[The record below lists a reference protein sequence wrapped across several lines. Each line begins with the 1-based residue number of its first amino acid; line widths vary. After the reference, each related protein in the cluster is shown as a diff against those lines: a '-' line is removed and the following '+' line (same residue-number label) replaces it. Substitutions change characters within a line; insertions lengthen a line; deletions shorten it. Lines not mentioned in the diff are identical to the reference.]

1 MRNTGLKQVKIV
13 LAEASLELVPKE
25 ITNHPSVIKNAL
37 RRNRKPYETLLDVS
51 LHYHAMKKLPN
62 KEKRGRPDILH
73 ITLLNLLSSPL
84 NLEGRLKLVVH
95 TYGDYCI
102 KVNPLTKLPRNYLR
116 FVGLMEQLLTYGRVP
131 KKNKP
136 LMEAFPST
144 FDKAL
149 KILNA
154 SKSILLTEKG
164 ELNSPEEICKESLNE
179 GLPLVMGAF
188 PHGDFSEDVYSTAYR
203 EYSIYPKP
211 LDTWVVAST
220 ITHACEKVLHI
231 LL

>member
-1 MRNTGLKQVKIV
+1 METSEDHVVKIA
-13 LAEASLELVPKE
+13 LAEASLELVPTE

-37 RRNRKPYETLLDVS
+37 RRGKKPYETILDVS
-51 LHYHAMKKLPN
+51 LHYYAMKGLPN

-73 ITLLNLLSSPL
+73 ITMLNLLSSPL
-84 NLEGRLKLVVH
+84 NLEGKLKLVIH

-102 KVNPLTKLPRNYLR
+102 KVDPLTKLPRNYLR
-116 FVGLMEQLLTYGRVP
+116 FVGLMEQLLISGRVP
-131 KKNKP
+131 QRNKP
-136 LMEAFPST
+136 LMEAIPSS
-144 FDKAL
+144 FNNAL

-154 SKSILLTEKG
+154 SKSIALTEKG
-164 ELNSPEEICKESLNE
+164 DIKSPEEVCEESLRE
-179 GLPLVMGAF
+179 GLPIVIGAF
-188 PHGDFSEDVYSTAYR
+188 PHGGFSKDIYSTFEK

-211 LDTWVVAST
+211 LDAWIVASI

>member
-1 MRNTGLKQVKIV
+1 MKYAELKQVKVV

-37 RRNRKPYETLLDVS
+37 RRNKKPYETLLDVS

-62 KEKRGRPDILH
+62 REKRGRPDILH

-84 NLEGRLKLVVH
+84 NLEGRLKLIVH

-102 KVNPLTKLPRNYLR
+102 KVNPLTKIPRNYLR
-116 FVGLMEQLLTYGRVP
+116 FVGLMEQLLKYGRVP
-131 KKNKP
+131 QKNEP

-154 SKSILLTEKG
+154 SKSILLSEKG
-164 ELNSPEEICKESLNE
+164 KLNSPEEICIESLDK
-179 GLPLVMGAF
+179 GLPIVIGAF
-188 PHGDFSEDVYSTAYR
+188 PHGDFSEYVHSSAYK

-211 LDTWVVAST
+211 LDAWVVTST